1 MIAFYNLLMYNVNML
16 EAKCPLCE
24 KRARVLDDMSRVVC
38 DCGYEDEYD
47 AYLEKMK
54 DRVYSIVEEF
64 VLNEQDKI

>member
-1 MIAFYNLLMYNVNML
+1 MHNVDML
-16 EAKCPLCE
+16 EAKCPVCE

-54 DRVYSIVEEF
+54 DRIYSMVEEF
-64 VLNEQDKI
+64 MIKEQDKI